1 MKKYILSAVFLAFTS
16 IGLQSCLDF
25 DSPLD
30 ESLSSDVEFEDKVFH
45 GKADSIDYHKEIT
58 KEGFA
63 KAKATLNS
71 YFGQM
76 LTAQYAMR
84 GGKEASMPGAH
95 AYQYQF
101 SLCVDNYAGYFCLPH
116 NFDGRI
122 NSTYYI
128 NTDFNAGPNGSYGIV
143 KNGLVPMLNHPAI
156 DSIPE
161 IKAIGLLLFDYASQ
175 EMADM
180 YGPFSFFNY
189 KENQQKHPF
198 TYDSVKDIY
207 MNIVDNVDTISACLK
222 NYDNRPDWYK
232 KEIKSILKRYDA
244 VTQDWSLDTWRRFA
258 NSLKL
263 RMAMRVVKVLPKE
276 AEKWAE
282 EAVKDGVIEST
293 GQEVGLFPSL
303 IGFTNPLV
311 EISQTWSDTRLNA
324 SFESLLMSLKH
335 PYTEYLFRKNSN
347 ALINE
352 NNPDQFLAANT
363 RIVGLRAGIEMIPGQ
378 SYDNNPRT
386 AYSGLNPAPMANAPL
401 YLMKLSEVDFLR
413 AEGKLY
419 GWNMGSESA
428 EFFYYRGIDN
438 AYVEDRGNGSPSYT
452 SGLAAYKAR
461 ESAASYTYVDP
472 MDDMNNM
479 SSVTKI
485 GVKWNE
491 GDTPETKLEK
501 IITQKYI
508 ALFPYS
514 YEAWSELRRTGYPKI
529 FPVLNVEDGDGSLV
543 EGGLI
548 RRMPFPGNTA
558 AIQYDIAN
566 SGLKALEGDD
576 TQATRLWWDVDKSNF

>member
-1 MKKYILSAVFLAFTS
+1 MKKYILSAVFLAFVS
-16 IGLQSCLDF
+16 VGLQSCLDF
-25 DSPLD
+25 DDPLD
-30 ESLSSDVEFEDKVFH
+30 ESLSSDVEFEDEVFH
-45 GKADSIDYHKEIT
+45 GKADSINYHKEISAD
-58 KEGFA
+58 GFA
-63 KAKATLNS
+63 EAESTLKP

-84 GGKEASMPGAH
+84 GGKEANLPGAH

-101 SLCVDNYAGYFCLPH
+101 SLGVDNYAGYFCLPH

-128 NTDFNAGPNGSYGIV
+128 NTEFNSGPEGSYSIV
-143 KNGLVPMLNHPAI
+143 KNGLAPMLNHPKI

-161 IKAIGLLLFDYASQ
+161 MKAIGLLLFDYASQ
-175 EMADM
+175 EMADI

-198 TYDSVKDIY
+198 TYNSMKDIY
-207 MNIVDNVDTISACLK
+207 TNIVDNLDTISACLK

-232 KEIKSILKRYDA
+232 KKITSILRSYDA

-263 RMAMRVVKVLPKE
+263 RMAMRVVKVLPENAK
-276 AEKWAE
+276 KWAE

-293 GQEVGLFPSL
+293 NQEVGLFPSL

-311 EISQTWSDTRLNA
+311 EISETWSDTRLNA
-324 SFESLLMSLKH
+324 SFESLLMSLNH
-335 PYTEYLFRKNSN
+335 PYTEYLFRKNRN

-352 NNPDQFLAANT
+352 NDPTQILEPDT
-363 RIVGLRAGIEMIPGQ
+363 RIVGLRAGTEMIPGQ

-386 AYSGLNPAPMANAPL
+386 AYSRLSSAPMANAPL

-419 GWNMGSESA
+419 GWDMGTEST

-438 AYVEDRGNGSPSYT
+438 AYVEDRNSGSPDYT
-452 SGLAAYKAR
+452 SRLAAYKAR
-461 ESAASYTYVDP
+461 ESAVEYTYIDP
-472 MDDMNNM
+472 MNEANNIG
-479 SSVTKI
+479 SVTKI

-491 GDTPETKLEK
+491 GDDPEVKLEK

-514 YEAWSELRRTGYPKI
+514 YEAWSEMRRKGYQKI
-529 FPVLNVEDGDGSLV
+529 ITVLNVEDGDGSLA
-543 EGGLI
+543 EGDLI

-566 SGLKALEGDD
+566 SGLEALGGDD
-576 TQATRLWWDVDKSNF
+576 LQATRLWWDVDAPNF

>member
-84 GGKEASMPGAH
+84 GGKEAGMPGAH

-461 ESAASYTYVDP
+461 ESAVSYTYVDP

>member
-1 MKKYILSAVFLAFTS
+1 MKKNILSTILIAFACT
-16 IGLQSCLDF
+16 GLQSCMDF
-25 DSPLD
+25 DAPLD
-30 ESLSSDVEFEDKVFH
+30 ENLSSDVEFDDVVYH
-45 GKADSIDYHKEIT
+45 GKADNIDYHKNIT
-58 KEGFA
+58 PEGFSEA
-63 KAKATLNS
+63 ETTLKG

-84 GGKEASMPGAH
+84 GGKEANMPGGH

-128 NTDFNAGPNGSYGIV
+128 NTDFNSGPNGSYNIV
-143 KNGLVPMLNHPAI
+143 KNGLSPMLNHPKI

-161 IKAIGLLLFDYASQ
+161 MKAIGLLLLDYASQ
-175 EMADM
+175 EMADI

-189 KENQQKHPF
+189 KENQQEHPF
-198 TYDSVKDIY
+198 TYNSLEDIY
-207 MNIVDNVDTISACLK
+207 INIVDNLDTISACLK
-222 NYDNRPDWYK
+222 NYNQRPDWYK
-232 KEIKSILKRYDA
+232 KKITSLLRNYDA

-263 RMAMRVVKVLPKE
+263 RMAMRVVKVLPNKAKE
-276 AEKWAE
+276 WAE
-282 EAVKDGVIEST
+282 QAVKEGVIET
-293 GQEVGLFPSL
+293 TEQEVGLFPSL

-311 EISQTWSDTRLNA
+311 EISETWSDTRLNA

-335 PYTEYLFRKNSN
+335 PYTEYLFKKNSN
-347 ALINE
+347 SLINE
-352 NNPDQFLAANT
+352 NNEDQILPAES
-363 RIVGLRAGIEMIPGQ
+363 RLVGLRAGIEMIPGQ

-386 AYSGLNPAPMANAPL
+386 AYSRLNTRIMANAPL

-419 GWNMGSESA
+419 GWNMGPESV
-428 EFFYYRGIDN
+428 EFYYYRGIDN
-438 AYVEDRGNGSPSYT
+438 AYIDDRDTGAPEYAT
-452 SGLAAYKAR
+452 KLTAYKAL
-461 ESAASYTYVDP
+461 ETAVDYTYMDP
-472 MDDMNNM
+472 MNEKNNIK
-479 SSVTKI
+479 SVTKI

-491 GDTPETKLEK
+491 GDASETKLEK

-514 YEAWSELRRTGYPKI
+514 FEAWSELRRTGYPKI
-529 FPVLNVEDGDGSLV
+529 FPVLNVEDGDGSLL
-543 EGGLI
+543 EGDLI
-548 RRMPFPGNTA
+548 RRMPFPGNTS
-558 AIQYDIAN
+558 AIQYDIVN
-566 SGLKALEGDD
+566 SGLDALGGEDL
-576 TQATRLWWDVDKSNF
+576 QSTRLWWDIDKPNF

>member
-84 GGKEASMPGAH
+84 GGKEAGMPGAH